1 MFSCSLPGNIG
12 FSEAIQRRI
21 QRKKRERLPAIPQS
35 VSQAAELLEANPE
48 LGYVFTKIALLLHS
62 RI

>member
-1 MFSCSLPGNIG
+1 MCSFSRLGNIG

-35 VSQAAELLEANPE
+35 VSMAAELLNANPE
-48 LGYVFTKIALLLHS
+48 LGYV
-62 RI
+62 